1 MYKLRG
7 QILDKK
13 TEEITTK
20 KGETFEKMLFTI
32 QETETGFDHIHQ
44 FEIFG
49 KESIAL
55 HQDKL
60 KLDGFATIEFYIKTN
75 EWKGKFFNTL
85 NVKHINLEE
94 QTVNDNAPF

>member
-1 MYKLRG
+1 MYKIRG

-32 QETETGFDHIHQ
+32 RETETGFEHIHQ

-55 HQDKL
+55 HKDYIKI
-60 KLDGFATIEFYIKTN
+60 DGYATIEFYIKSN

-94 QTVNDNAPF
+94 AINTNPPF